1 MPRWFDKILGI
12 DKIKEKQTENFELIT
27 GGISTFSNFSG
38 DAYENDVF
46 RSAVDAIARHV
57 AKLSGKHAVI
67 NATDE
72 NNLSKINRTLQ
83 DRPNPYMSGY
93 DFLYKVA
100 TQYFLYNNAF
110 VYVQKDHKGNLDSLY
125 PLAPTN
131 VEFIVDG
138 ANKVYIKFLFKD
150 GEKVILHYDEVA
162 ILRRHFNNNELLGD
176 DNTAILS
183 AIELAHTQNEG
194 MSEAIKNSAQ
204 IRGIL
209 KYNQALSPSKLKE
222 AKDEFMSNYMTM
234 ANNGGIV
241 PVDQSMEYHPLSV
254 SDVQIDTGQIETVKA
269 KIYDYLGI
277 SESIVNGTY
286 DEDGWQAFFE
296 SVVEPFSI
304 QIGLEFTE
312 KIFSEREKAF
322 GNRII
327 FESSRLQY
335 ASNQSKTNVIKELL
349 PLGVLTINQALDLLN
364 LPRVKDGD
372 ERLQSLNYIKKTL
385 ADNYQMADTEEVKP
399 HERD

>member
-57 AKLSGKHAVI
+57 AKLSGKHTAI

-72 NNLSKINRTLQ
+72 NNLSKLNRTLQ

-312 KIFSEREKAF
+312 KIFSEREKTF

>member
-57 AKLSGKHAVI
+57 AKLSGKHTVI

-72 NNLSKINRTLQ
+72 NNLSKLNRTLQ

-176 DNTAILS
+176 DNSAILS

-385 ADNYQMADTEEVKP
+385 ADNYQMSDSKEVKP